1 LGELSSAAETS
12 LVGGVMKLFDEQS
25 IRQTLASYDA
35 EEAKMRKQI
44 AYYAK
49 HGPVSVH
56 NKLLWHQMKS
66 LAQIEV
72 RRNMLKKMLLP
83 DTD

>member
-1 LGELSSAAETS
+1 MMELFNE
-12 LVGGVMKLFDEQS
+12 ES

-44 AYYAK
+44 AYYAE

-56 NKLLWHQMKS
+56 NKLLWHQMKT

-72 RRNMLKKMLLP
+72 RRNLLKKMLP
-83 DTD
+83 PVKD